1 MTTIQRTVVAMSL
14 MVVFLMIL
22 VPPWKGGDYALIF
35 GPHNLNE
42 IDFKRLL
49 VQLALVA
56 TAGYALL
63 IIGKPTTVQ
72 DAQETP
78 QPGRSSVVPMLLCAG
93 AFILLFGTAVGW
105 HWLSQFFQAQQSQA
119 MQEAQL
125 RATREAAEAQ
135 QKSRAAAEEYERTLQ
150 QDAQA
155 QEEARLN
162 KLATPK
168 TWSLVG
174 RPIPNIRAS
183 ARTYW
188 KNGLLYLQ
196 LRLNGSASD
205 LEYGIDKHP
214 TFHLELID
222 QDGLTVQ
229 AMEISPSTF
238 EPQRNK
244 GGAIT
249 SYVSANQTIAMEDA
263 LYNTIASVKLTN

>member
-1 MTTIQRTVVAMSL
+1 

-56 TAGYALL
+56 TAGYALMM
-63 IIGKPTTVQ
+63 IAKPTTSQ
-72 DAQETP
+72 DAQQTS
-78 QPGRSSVVPMLLCAG
+78 QQGRSSVVPLVLCAG
-93 AFILLFGTAVGW
+93 SFILLLGTAVGW
-105 HWLSQFFQAQQSQA
+105 HWLNEFFRASQSQA
-119 MQEAQL
+119 AQEAQL
-125 RATREAAEAQ
+125 RAAREAAEAQ
-135 QKSRAAAEEYERTLQ
+135 AKARAEAEEHERKLQ
-150 QDAQA
+150 QEAQA
-155 QEEARLN
+155 QEEARLR

-168 TWSLVG
+168 NWSLVG
-174 RPIPNIRAS
+174 KSIPNVRSS
-183 ARTYW
+183 ARTFW

-196 LRLNGSASD
+196 LRLSGSASA

-222 QDGLTVQ
+222 RDGLTVQ
-229 AMEISPSTF
+229 AMEISPSTL

-249 SYVSANQTIAMEDA
+249 GYVSANQTLSLEDA